1 MTAAERLALD
11 IEDRVVLSIRT
22 ALADQKVRSVGVF
35 IDPTLGDP
43 LSDESAVQEALKAGL
58 LMRHSLPRIHDDIDP
73 GASPYLLY
81 APSEEPAERAISAT
95 VRLAVASALEGDSPL
110 SQPRAVCAWIV
121 GDSDPRARAAAL
133 ARVAR
138 VRRPDGEPW
147 PLRFWDPRVLWHLPR
162 VLRSEQWQ
170 SIESALGHWLTLDM
184 GSSVK
189 SFAPSEG
196 DRGEASSLHF
206 DTAQWQRLQRIGA
219 INVVLASAWEW
230 DLLPTQR
237 NAERIEH
244 LLATCETLGFP
255 SQRDGQIFVACGL
268 TSHDRFHEHP
278 LVGSALQQAAS
289 KGEGAATALT
299 KFDETFWGELRQH
312 FLQALAKQAK
322 N

>member
-11 IEDRVVLSIRT
+11 VGDRAVLSIRT
-22 ALADQKVRSVGVF
+22 ALADQKARSVSVF

-43 LSDESAVQEALKAGL
+43 LGDEAVVQEAMKAGV
-58 LMRHSLPRIHDDIDP
+58 LMRYPLPRIHDDIDP
-73 GASPYLLY
+73 GASPYLLH
-81 APSEEPAERAISAT
+81 APSEESAERAISTT
-95 VRLAVASALEGDSPL
+95 VRLAVTSALEGDSPL
-110 SQPRAVCAWIV
+110 SRPRAVCAWIV
-121 GDSDPRARAAAL
+121 GDSDPRARATAL

-170 SIESALGHWLTLDM
+170 SIESALGHWFALDM

-189 SFAPSEG
+189 SFASYEG
-196 DRGEASSLHF
+196 ARGEPSSLHF

-219 INVVLASAWEW
+219 INVALAGAWEW

-244 LLATCETLGFP
+244 LLTTCEALGFP
-255 SQRDGQIFVACGL
+255 SQRDGQVFVACGL
-268 TSHDRFHEHP
+268 TSHDRFYEHP
-278 LVGSALQQAAS
+278 LVASALQHAAS

-299 KFDETFWGELRQH
+299 KFDETFWGDLRQH
-312 FLQALAKQAK
+312 FFQAPA

>member
-1 MTAAERLALD
+1 M
-11 IEDRVVLSIRT
+11 

-58 LMRHSLPRIHDDIDP
+58 LVRYSLPGIHDDIDP

-95 VRLAVASALEGDSPL
+95 VRLAVASVLEGDSPL
-110 SQPRAVCAWIV
+110 SRPRAVCAWIV
-121 GDSDPRARAAAL
+121 GDADPRARAAAL
-133 ARVAR
+133 ARLAR

-162 VLRSEQWQ
+162 VLPSEQWQ

-184 GSSVK
+184 DSYVK

-196 DRGEASSLHF
+196 AEREVSSLHF
-206 DTAQWQRLQRIGA
+206 DTVQWQRLQRIGA
-219 INVVLASAWEW
+219 INVALASAWEW
-230 DLLPTQR
+230 GLLPTPR
-237 NAERIEH
+237 NAERIEE
-244 LLATCETLGFP
+244 LLATCEALGFT
-255 SQRDGQIFVACGL
+255 SQRDGQVFVACGL
-268 TSHDRFHEHP
+268 TSHDRFHQHP
-278 LVGSALQQAAS
+278 LVAAALQQAAS
-289 KGEGAATALT
+289 KGEGAAPALT

-312 FLQALAKQAK
+312 FFQAPVKQPK